1 MPSSVNRLR
10 RRLLG
15 AAFGLLAVVA
25 TGAVAAP
32 AAAQTIIRIP
42 HCCAAGSHFD
52 VGAKRFAELLAEKTG
67 GKLKGEV
74 FPGGQLGQET
84 EVIQNVQM
92 GSIAA
97 TFIGHDPLAQFA
109 PETALLSQPYLF
121 RDHGQALALL
131 QGDLGKAFDE
141 GLRKKGLRVLAW
153 GDNGAR
159 VYTNSKH
166 AIDKPADLKGLK
178 LRSPQ
183 SPVNLTV
190 TRALGGIPVA
200 MPYGEVYTALQQGT
214 IDGQENAVI
223 NIYPARLYEVQKHM
237 AMTNHLLSFTVL
249 IMNDRLFTSLPA
261 DQQKAVQE
269 AATEA
274 TAHQSRFAAQQAEE
288 LTRKMEAQ
296 GVQVTRPDLAPF
308 REAALPIHEQY
319 IGKAFSKD
327 LYEMVRNAK

>member
-1 MPSSVNRLR
+1 MPTSVNRLR
-10 RRLLG
+10 RHLLG
-15 AAFGLLAVVA
+15 AAFGLFAVAA
-25 TGAVAAP
+25 TGTVAAP
-32 AAAQTIIRIP
+32 AAAQTTIRIP

-84 EVIQNVQM
+84 EVISNVQM
-92 GSIAA
+92 GSIEA

-109 PETALLSQPYLF
+109 PETTLLSQPYLF
-121 RDHGQALALL
+121 RDHAQALALL
-131 QGDLGKAFDE
+131 KGDLGKAFGE

-159 VYTNSKH
+159 VYTNSKR
-166 AIDKPADLKGLK
+166 AISKPEDLKGLK
-178 LRSPQ
+178 IRSPQ
-183 SPVNLTV
+183 SPVNLAV
-190 TRALGGIPVA
+190 TGAFGGIPVA

-249 IMNDRLFTSLPA
+249 VMNDRLFSSLPA
-261 DQQKAVQE
+261 EQQKAVQE

-274 TAHQSRFAAQQAEE
+274 VDHQSRHAAQQAED
-288 LTRKMEAQ
+288 LTKKMEAQ
-296 GVQVTRPDLAPF
+296 GVQVTRPDLAAF
-308 REAALPIHEQY
+308 REAALPIHQQY
-319 IGKAFSKD
+319 IGKNFSKD